1 MDIMP
6 LLLALFQLATIL
18 IACGVCLSVQLKPTN
33 EWGVRTV
40 RLLLFVIHLQ
50 ILYQSYLYDLAEKYV
65 GSKTTAP
72 RTNAI
77 GDCTVE
83 SLLKGKLSS
92 FLATLG
98 LSSMCDNTI
107 FYDASNNSGV
117 RIQIV
122 NEGTCSNEA
131 TNEMIFDGVQDTLSW
146 LIDAKCQRCCATL
159 THDGGWKAT
168 IKMSGD
174 ASRMNPSII
183 NCNKCAKYKCKWN
196 ENSPQVSCVAWNEYD
211 EI

>member
-1 MDIMP
+1 
-6 LLLALFQLATIL
+6 
-18 IACGVCLSVQLKPTN
+18 
-33 EWGVRTV
+33 
-40 RLLLFVIHLQ
+40 
-50 ILYQSYLYDLAEKYV
+50 
-65 GSKTTAP
+65 
-72 RTNAI
+72 
-77 GDCTVE
+77 
-83 SLLKGKLSS
+83 
-92 FLATLG
+92 
-98 LSSMCDNTI
+98 MCDNTI